1 MPYVELHAHSSYSFL
16 DGASL
21 PEELAVRAAELGYPA
36 LALTDHDG
44 VYGSLEFA
52 HAAKHF
58 GVRPITGAELTL
70 ADRSHVTVLVETAKG
85 YANLCRLITAAHAHT
100 RPEGKETQP
109 PADPALDQALLE
121 ELNEGLVC
129 LSGCA
134 RHGLAVR
141 NPNGAARLARAFG
154 RERFFV
160 ELQRPY
166 ERGDA
171 RRNAGLRDLAASLGV
186 PTIVTGDVH
195 AHHLRRAALQDVLVA
210 IRHRSS
216 LDGCEAERRGNH
228 ECVLLSP
235 AEMVERFPEDRAAV
249 ARTVELAERLRFDLT
264 EELGYRYPDFSD
276 SPEPAIVQLAHVCK
290 RTFEDRYPR
299 GHKLRREARA
309 RLDEELKLID
319 ELGLAGFFLL
329 HWDVLELARECALE
343 VRGRDSP
350 RHALP
355 PGRGRGSSV
364 GSLVCYLTGLSH
376 VDPVGAELSLG
387 RFLNRELDSVP
398 DIDLDFPRDIR
409 EKLIV
414 AVTER
419 YGREHAA
426 LVASFSTYRSRGAI
440 RDVGKALGLPY
451 AELERIARVSEGW
464 NAKRVAEELQQLP
477 DADRKLLSPRW
488 RAFGE
493 LCHEIAGL
501 PRHISQHPGG
511 MVISSRPLVE
521 LVPVQP
527 AAMAGRQMCQW
538 DKDSCA
544 DAGFLKIDL
553 LGLGMLSAVEDC
565 VDQIARLQGK
575 PIDLSRI
582 PLDDKAVYE
591 EIQRADTI
599 GDFQIESR
607 AQMQSLLRTRP
618 ENIDDL
624 TVQVALVRPGP
635 IQGKAVHPYIEH
647 RQRLREDPSFVPPV
661 DHPLLADCLRSTLGV
676 VVFQDQV
683 LEVAIALAGFSV
695 GEAEGLRRAMSRKRS
710 HDALEAYR
718 ERFVEGALRKGVDA
732 ETADMVYDK
741 LVGFSGF
748 GFPKSHAAAFGLL
761 AYQSAW
767 LRHHYPAEFLCAL
780 LNAQPM
786 GFYPPATLVRDGQ
799 RRGVET
805 RPPDVNVSAA
815 KCAVEDGAVRIGIDY
830 VNGIGEDRGG
840 GCRRGARAGAN
851 RSPSV
856 RDLAQRTQLSEHGLE
871 TLIVA
876 GACDCFELPRR
887 QLLWQLGLV
896 PRSQSVPGSGGEEK
910 QLALPLDPT
919 AATPELPEPT
929 VWERM
934 LADYRTTN
942 LSVGVHPHGAPACA
956 SAGWRDL
963 LARPRERAGPRA
975 GGDRGN
981 GCRTAAARDR
991 ERRRLHADRGRV
1003 RPGQPDRAAVGLRQ
1017 APSDRPRRAAHPRAR
1032 PLRTDRAQPERPR
1045 PLARDTRAARA
1056 PDLAGVRSG
1065 RQPARAPTTSATA
1078 DSVGLRRL
1086 LIGSRCSIERP
1097 SCALRLKAVL
1107 TSATWVNACG
1117 KLPSWRRVSGS
1128 HSSASRPRSLR
1139 RSRSRSKD
1147 LLGLV
1152 VPSLEREIVGEP
1164 EGAREERALA
1174 GRQPV
1179 DGPCLF
1185 VVRCTGRRAR
1195 RARGHARSP
1204 RPCRPC
1210 AGRPPGGSRRAGS
1223 SAGSRPAASSRTTA

>member
-1 MPYVELHAHSSYSFL
+1 MTIELQPEFPHRTRRKEAAQRPVRGSGPVEGVLGNREVPPARKRASYVELHAHSSYSFL

-21 PEELAVRAAELGYPA
+21 PEELAVRAAELGYDA

-44 VYGSLEFA
+44 LYGSLEFA
-52 HAAKHF
+52 YAAKHF

-70 ADRSHVTVLVETAKG
+70 ADRSHVTLLVETPTG
-85 YANLCRLITAAHAHT
+85 YANLCRLITAAHANT
-100 RPEGKETQP
+100 RPLGRESQP
-109 PADPALDQALLE
+109 PGEPALDQALLE
-121 ELNEGLVC
+121 ELNDGLVC

-134 RHGLAVR
+134 RQGVAIR
-141 NPNGAARLARAFG
+141 NPNAAARLVRAFG
-154 RERFFV
+154 RDRFCV

-166 ERGDA
+166 ERGD
-171 RRNAGLRDLAASLGV
+171 RRRHTLLRELAESLGV
-186 PTIVTGDVH
+186 QTVATGDAH
-195 AHHLRRAALQDVLVA
+195 AHHPRRAPLQDVLVA
-210 IRHRSS
+210 VRHRTS

-228 ECVLLSP
+228 ESVLLSP
-235 AEMVERFPEDRAAV
+235 AEALERFPEDPDAV
-249 ARTVELAERLRFDLT
+249 ARTAELAERLTFDLT
-264 EELGYRYPDFSD
+264 EELGYRFPDFSD
-276 SPEPAIVQLAHVCK
+276 SPEPAIVQLANVCD
-290 RTFEDRYPR
+290 RAFVDRYPR
-299 GHKLRREARA
+299 GHKLRREARV
-309 RLDEELKLID
+309 RLDDELKLID

-343 VRGRDSP
+343 VRGPGSP
-350 RHALP
+350 RHVLP

-364 GSLVCYLTGLSH
+364 GSHVCYLTGLSH

-387 RFLNRELDSVP
+387 RFLNRELDAVP

-426 LVASFSTYRSRGAI
+426 LVASFATYRSRGAI

-451 AELERIARVSEGW
+451 AELERLAKVSEGW
-464 NAKRVAEELQQLP
+464 NAKRVGEELHLLP

-488 RAFGE
+488 RAFAE

-565 VDQIARLQGK
+565 VEQIARLHGE

-582 PLDDKAVYE
+582 PLDDQAVYDD
-591 EIQRADTI
+591 IQRADTI

-618 ENIDDL
+618 ENLDDL

-647 RQRLREDPSFVPPV
+647 RHKLREDPGFVPPV
-661 DHPLLADCLRSTLGV
+661 DHPLLVDCLRSTLGV

-710 HDALEAYR
+710 LDALEAYR
-718 ERFVEGALRKGVDA
+718 ARFVEGALGRGVDE
-732 ETADMVYDK
+732 ETANLVYDK

-767 LRHHYPAEFLCAL
+767 LRHHYAAVFLCSL

-805 RPPDVNVSAA
+805 RPPDVNISAA
-815 KCAVEDGAVRIGIDY
+815 NCVVEGDAVRIGIEY
-830 VNGIGEDRGG
+830 VNGVGEDEANAVVEERE
-840 GCRRGARAGAN
+840 RAGRY
-851 RSPSV
+851 RSI
-856 RDLAQRTQLSEHGLE
+856 RELAQRTQLSEHALE

-876 GACDCFELPRR
+876 GACDCFSQPRR
-887 QLLWQLGLV
+887 ALLWELGMV
-896 PRSQSVPGSGGEEK
+896 PRTQSVPRSGGEER

-919 AATPELPEPT
+919 AATPNLPEPT

-934 LADYRTTN
+934 LADYRTTS
-942 LSVGVHPHGAPACA
+942 LSVGVHPIQLLRQHLPGDVISSEELHATRDRSTVAVAGMAVARQRPATA
-956 SAGWRDL
+956 NGVVFMLIEDEFGQVNLIVPPQVYDRYRALVRGEPL
-963 LARPRERAGPRA
+963 ILARGRFEKVDRNENVLVRELESLG
-975 GGDRGN
+975 
-981 GCRTAAARDR
+981 
-991 ERRRLHADRGRV
+991 
-1003 RPGQPDRAAVGLRQ
+1003 
-1017 APSDRPRRAAHPRAR
+1017 
-1032 PLRTDRAQPERPR
+1032 
-1045 PLARDTRAARA
+1045 PLARR
-1056 PDLAGVRSG
+1056 V
-1065 RQPARAPTTSATA
+1065 A
-1078 DSVGLRRL
+1078 DEEDVH
-1086 LIGSRCSIERP
+1086 GS
-1097 SCALRLKAVL
+1097 
-1107 TSATWVNACG
+1107 
-1117 KLPSWRRVSGS
+1117 LP
-1128 HSSASRPRSLR
+1128 
-1139 RSRSRSKD
+1139 
-1147 LLGLV
+1147 
-1152 VPSLEREIVGEP
+1152 
-1164 EGAREERALA
+1164 GAHH
-1174 GRQPV
+1174 
-1179 DGPCLF
+1179 F
-1185 VVRCTGRRAR
+1185 
-1195 RARGHARSP
+1195 GHR
-1204 RPCRPC
+1204 
-1210 AGRPPGGSRRAGS
+1210 
-1223 SAGSRPAASSRTTA
+1223 